1 MNTESP
7 RIIYVQQPAPQ
18 GNTLGTAALILAIIS
33 LFFGWVPFI
42 GWILWFLAALFSFL
56 GLFREPQG
64 RAIAGLIISCL
75 TLVEI
80 FVAISLFK
88 GLMSI
93 LSFSFLM

>member
-18 GNTLGTAALILAIIS
+18 GNTLGTAGLILAIIS
-33 LFFGWVPFI
+33 LFFGWVPFV
-42 GWILWFLAALFSFL
+42 GWILWFLAALFL

>member
-18 GNTLGTAALILAIIS
+18 GNTLGTAGLILAIIS
-33 LFFGWVPFI
+33 LFFI